1 MKITDLLKKNGIALN
16 PKVGSKEE
24 SINKLVDLMDATG
37 RLRDKEAYKKA
48 VLDRESLSIS
58 VYKSE
63 VEKYNVNNSA
73 GLSFR
78 GKLGDRIGYSYTEIL
93 DEDAIDMLV
102 KKAKENVSAI
112 ENNDIQFIYEGDKEY
127 KEIST
132 YYEALENLAPD
143 KLINIAINM
152 EKEAKK
158 YCDKVES
165 FSGCAISYSS
175 GKYGI
180 INSKG
185 LNLKNKSNLLT
196 AYVVPIVKDG
206 ENMYDG
212 CGYVVAKSLDE
223 IDPAKIAKMGVDE
236 ALSKIGAT
244 SIPAGNYKV
253 IINNEAM
260 VSLLST
266 FAGIFSG
273 DAVQKGLSLLKD
285 KEGEIIA
292 ADIVNLVDDPHLEDG
307 LASVAFD
314 DEGVATVKTYL
325 IQDGK
330 LNTLL
335 HNLKTA
341 NKAGVKST
349 GNGFKASYASPIS
362 VSPTNFYIEPGVNS
376 LEEMTKKIDKGLI
389 ITDLAGLHS
398 GANSITGDFS
408 LAAKGFYIENGVKTH
423 PVEQI
428 TVAGNFFTLL
438 TDIEEV
444 GDDLKFPMSSVGSP
458 SIMIKELSIAGEGS
472 KNE

>member
-1 MKITDLLKKNGIALN
+1 MELN
-16 PKVGSKEE
+16 LFVKELFSKAQEE
-24 SINKLVDLMDATG
+24 GFSEYEV
-37 RLRDKEAYKKA
+37 YY
-48 VLDRESLSIS
+48 VDRESLSIS
-58 VYKSE
+58 VYKEE
-63 VEKYNVNNSA
+63 VEKYNLNNSA

-78 GKLGDRIGYSYTEIL
+78 GKFGDRIGYSYTEIL
-93 DEDAIDMLV
+93 DEDAIEMLV
-102 KKAKENVSAI
+102 KKAKENVLAI

-132 YYEALENLAPD
+132 YHEELEDIPAD
-143 KLINIAINM
+143 KLINIAISM

-158 YCDKVES
+158 YCNKVES
-165 FSGCAISYSS
+165 FSGCSVSYSS

-185 LNLKNKSNLLT
+185 LNLSNKSNLLT
-196 AYVVPIVKDG
+196 AYVVPIVKDLDK
-206 ENMYDG
+206 MYDG
-212 CGYVVAKSLDE
+212 CGYVVAKSLNDVKP
-223 IDPAKIAKMGVDE
+223 DKIAKMGVDE
-236 ALSKIGAT
+236 ALSKIGGT
-244 SIPAGNYKV
+244 SIASGNYKV

-292 ADIVNLVDDPHLEDG
+292 TDIVNLVDDPHLEDG
-307 LASVAFD
+307 LASVSFD
-314 DEGVATVKTYL
+314 DEGVETLKTYL
-325 IQDGK
+325 IKNGK
-330 LNTLL
+330 LNSLL

-362 VSPTNFYIEPGVNS
+362 VSPTNFYIEPGINS
-376 LEEMTKKIDKGLI
+376 LEEMTKKINKGLI
-389 ITDLAGLHS
+389 ITDFAGLHS

-408 LAAKGFYIENGVKTH
+408 LAAKGFYIEDGIKTH

-438 TDIEEV
+438 NNIEEI
-444 GDDLKFPMSSVGSP
+444 GSDLKFPMSSVGSP
-458 SIMIKELSIAGEGS
+458 SIIIKELSIAGEGA

>member
-1 MKITDLLKKNGIALN
+1 MELELF
-16 PKVGSKEE
+16 
-24 SINKLVDLMDATG
+24 VDSLF
-37 RLRDKEAYKKA
+37 KKA
-48 VLDRESLSIS
+48 SEAGFSEYEVYYVDRESLGIS
-58 VYKSE
+58 VYKEE
-63 VEKYNVNNSA
+63 VEKYNLNNSA

-273 DAVQKGLSLLKD
+273 DAVQKGLSLLKG

-292 ADIVNLVDDPHLEDG
+292 SDIVNLVDDPHLKDG

-438 TDIEEV
+438 NDIEEV
-444 GDDLKFPMSSVGSP
+444 GNDLKFPMSSVGSP

>member
-1 MKITDLLKKNGIALN
+1 MELELF
-16 PKVGSKEE
+16 
-24 SINKLVDLMDATG
+24 VDSLF
-37 RLRDKEAYKKA
+37 KKA
-48 VLDRESLSIS
+48 SEAGFSEYEVYYVDRESLGIS
-58 VYKSE
+58 VYKEE
-63 VEKYNVNNSA
+63 VEKYNLNNSA

-132 YYEALENLAPD
+132 YYEALENLEPD

-273 DAVQKGLSLLKD
+273 DAVQKGLSLLKG

-292 ADIVNLVDDPHLEDG
+292 SDIVNLVDDPHLKDG

-444 GDDLKFPMSSVGSP
+444 GNDLKFPMSSVGSP

>member
-1 MKITDLLKKNGIALN
+1 MELN
-16 PKVGSKEE
+16 LFVKELFSKAQEE
-24 SINKLVDLMDATG
+24 GFSEYEV
-37 RLRDKEAYKKA
+37 YY
-48 VLDRESLSIS
+48 VDRESLSIS
-58 VYKSE
+58 VYKEE
-63 VEKYNVNNSA
+63 VEKYNLNNSA

-78 GKLGDRIGYSYTEIL
+78 GKFGDRIGYSYTEIL
-93 DEDAIDMLV
+93 DEDAIEMLV
-102 KKAKENVSAI
+102 KKAKENVLAI

-132 YYEALENLAPD
+132 YHEELEDIPAD
-143 KLINIAINM
+143 KLINIAISM

-158 YCDKVES
+158 YCNKVES
-165 FSGCAISYSS
+165 FSGCSVSYSS

-185 LNLKNKSNLLT
+185 LNLSNKSNLLT
-196 AYVVPIVKDG
+196 AYVVPIVKDLDK
-206 ENMYDG
+206 MYDG
-212 CGYVVAKSLDE
+212 CGYVVAKSLNDVKP
-223 IDPAKIAKMGVDE
+223 DKIAKMGVDE
-236 ALSKIGAT
+236 ALSKIGGT
-244 SIPAGNYKV
+244 SIASGNYKV

-307 LASVAFD
+307 LASVSFD
-314 DEGVATVKTYL
+314 DEGVATLKTYL
-325 IQDGK
+325 IKNGK
-330 LNTLL
+330 LNSLL

-349 GNGFKASYASPIS
+349 GNGFKSSYASPIS
-362 VSPTNFYIEPGVNS
+362 VSPTNFYIEPGINS
-376 LEEMTKKIDKGLI
+376 LEEMTKKINKGLI
-389 ITDLAGLHS
+389 ITDFAGLHS

-408 LAAKGFYIENGVKTH
+408 LAAKGFYIEDGIKTH

-428 TVAGNFFTLL
+428 TVAGNFFILL
-438 TDIEEV
+438 NNIEEI
-444 GDDLKFPMSSVGSP
+444 GSDLKFPMSSVGSP
-458 SIMIKELSIAGEGS
+458 SIVIKELSIAGEGA

>member
-1 MKITDLLKKNGIALN
+1 MELELF
-16 PKVGSKEE
+16 
-24 SINKLVDLMDATG
+24 VDSLF
-37 RLRDKEAYKKA
+37 KKA
-48 VLDRESLSIS
+48 SEAGFSEYEVYYVDRESLGIS
-58 VYKSE
+58 VYKEE
-63 VEKYNVNNSA
+63 VEKYNLNNSA

-273 DAVQKGLSLLKD
+273 DVVQKGLSLLKG

-292 ADIVNLVDDPHLEDG
+292 SDIVNLVDDPHLKDG

-444 GDDLKFPMSSVGSP
+444 GNDLKFPMSSVGSP

>member
-1 MKITDLLKKNGIALN
+1 MELELF
-16 PKVGSKEE
+16 
-24 SINKLVDLMDATG
+24 VDSLF
-37 RLRDKEAYKKA
+37 KKA
-48 VLDRESLSIS
+48 SEAGFSEYEVYYVDRESLGIS
-58 VYKSE
+58 VYKEE
-63 VEKYNVNNSA
+63 VEKYNLNNSA

-273 DAVQKGLSLLKD
+273 DAVQKGLSLLKG

-292 ADIVNLVDDPHLEDG
+292 SDIVNLVDDPHLKDG

>member
-1 MKITDLLKKNGIALN
+1 MELELF
-16 PKVGSKEE
+16 
-24 SINKLVDLMDATG
+24 VDSLF
-37 RLRDKEAYKKA
+37 KKA
-48 VLDRESLSIS
+48 SEAGFSEYEVYYVDRESLGIS
-58 VYKSE
+58 VYKEE
-63 VEKYNVNNSA
+63 VEKYNLNNSA

-127 KEIST
+127 KKIST

-273 DAVQKGLSLLKD
+273 DAVQKGLSLLKG

-292 ADIVNLVDDPHLEDG
+292 SDIVNLVDDPHLKEG

-444 GDDLKFPMSSVGSP
+444 GNDLKFPMSSVGSP